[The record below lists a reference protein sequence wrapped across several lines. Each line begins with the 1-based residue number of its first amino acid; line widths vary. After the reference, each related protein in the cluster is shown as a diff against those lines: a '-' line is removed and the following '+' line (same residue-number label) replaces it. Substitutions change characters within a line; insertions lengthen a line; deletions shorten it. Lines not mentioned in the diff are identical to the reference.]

1 MEGSILKISE
11 RDYQYL
17 IDEIEKLKFHNRSLL
32 TLIGHLNEE
41 ELENTTI
48 HEAVVSFDLS
58 KNDLRELKELIMN
71 YDKNRFAFEQ
81 KALLINPVFSRDNL
95 LFIIECFVNSEM
107 FTTMGNEILD
117 DYKKTNN

>member
-1 MEGSILKISE
+1 MKRSDT
-11 RDYQYL
+11 DYQYL

-32 TLIGHLNEE
+32 TLIGNLHEE
-41 ELENTTI
+41 ELKNTTI

-95 LFIIECFVNSEM
+95 LFIIECFINSEM

-117 DYKKTNN
+117 DYKKINN

>member
-1 MEGSILKISE
+1 MSKSDK
-11 RDYQYL
+11 DYQYL

-32 TLIGHLNEE
+32 TLIGNLHEE

-58 KNDLRELKELIMN
+58 KNDLRGLKELIIN

-95 LFIIECFVNSEM
+95 LFIIECFIHSEM
-107 FTTMGNEILD
+107 FITMGNEILD
-117 DYKKTNN
+117 DYKK

>member
-1 MEGSILKISE
+1 MNRSDT
-11 RDYQYL
+11 DYQYL

-32 TLIGHLNEE
+32 TLIGNLHEE
-41 ELENTTI
+41 ELENTSI

-58 KNDLRELKELIMN
+58 KNDLRDLKELIMN

-95 LFIIECFVNSEM
+95 LFIIQCFINSEM
-107 FTTMGNEILD
+107 FINMGNEILD
-117 DYKKTNN
+117 DYKKINN

>member
-1 MEGSILKISE
+1 MKRSDT
-11 RDYQYL
+11 DYQYL

-32 TLIGHLNEE
+32 TLIGNLHEE

-48 HEAVVSFDLS
+48 HEAVISFDLS
-58 KNDLRELKELIMN
+58 KTDLRQLKELIMN